1 MMHDILKTQ
10 AEHILEFI
18 SILDFLIPERHIRHY
33 KRPTRAFCEG
43 CDLVYKVSFGLAM
56 DRDVQQLASLVAES
70 NEIQT
75 KRLDEHE
82 RALSAFASFTHVM
95 DSKIEALSQI
105 ATTLN
110 NRSWELVKEAHKR
123 EFQLTELIVLYA
135 EVSSFQ
141 SAIHN
146 LLQLEG
152 AIELLNHGFL
162 SQNLLP
168 YRRAI
173 EVMEDITSNLED
185 TNYLRVLNPDP
196 LSLYQETHLTA
207 YRLSQSLHIMLKV
220 KVSSFNAPLMLF
232 RLDIFPLRIDGQH
245 STQISPQPQYIAIN
259 AEDRE
264 YLTFQNKPT
273 IDEHATYYMQA
284 NEHQLMSKDN
294 MSCILALFLD
304 DLVNVKTLCQTV
316 FQPYNAKP
324 LAVKLNNDQFLFQNL
339 PYVKA
344 ISTKGME
351 SVTSLDGTTKVMQFP
366 CNQKLV
372 TEAGIFYTS
381 HCHSDQ
387 ATETQVVASVQN
399 FHVLTAMIDDEL
411 LKKMEQKVSLA
422 EVLDLNFT
430 NPNIQIQED
439 PSLQAAFKTLHQVS
453 LPLEE
458 VINKTLENDRIYSSA
473 AAKLSHELRNYGVN
487 LRAGFQFPNLFSWIS
502 SPFNLPTNFLIILLA
517 IATGYL
523 FYRVRALG
531 TALMLLQRP
540 QVVAAQTVSLED
552 QLEQFLKNR
561 LTTTTA
567 RPFIN
572 LPDYRPIISPDYH
585 VVQIFIFLTLLA
597 IFAYFLWRKIWAR
610 RHAHETQL
618 VLELSNRKE
627 LVKIPLLTLNHSVEL
642 YTFSATEFLTHL
654 SIQRHLTRA
663 TMFISWNSF
672 RIRHRFLSR
681 IYELPTTVT
690 LDILTA
696 RRAQRILN
704 SRYEVLIFTRAK
716 TSDRYHLLP
725 LEESSWLELQ
735 GQAQNAFYQPQ
746 RATRAIGPLITSTSP
761 PSYV

>member
-1 MMHDILKTQ
+1 LYPHHIVFALPARQIAAQVQEARSHFGHLSQYEITDSSDALFQMMHDILKTQ

-18 SILDFLIPERHIRHY
+18 RILDFLIPERQIRHY
-33 KRPTRAFCEG
+33 KRPTRAFCDG

-56 DRDVQQLASLVAES
+56 DRDVQDLATLVAES

-110 NRSWELVKEAHKR
+110 NRSWALVKEAHKR
-123 EFQLTELIVLYA
+123 AFQLTELIVLYA
-135 EVSSFQ
+135 DVSSFQ

-381 HCHSDQ
+381 HCRSDQ
-387 ATETQVVASVQN
+387 ATETQVLASVQN

-422 EVLDLNFT
+422 EVLDLNFS
-430 NPNIQIQED
+430 NPDIQIQED

-502 SPFNLPTNFLIILLA
+502 SPFNLPTNFLVILLA
-517 IATGYL
+517 IATG
-523 FYRVRALG
+523 
-531 TALMLLQRP
+531 
-540 QVVAAQTVSLED
+540 S
-552 QLEQFLKNR
+552 
-561 LTTTTA
+561 
-567 RPFIN
+567 FI
-572 LPDYRPIISPDYH
+572 
-585 VVQIFIFLTLLA
+585 
-597 IFAYFLWRKIWAR
+597 
-610 RHAHETQL
+610 
-618 VLELSNRKE
+618 
-627 LVKIPLLTLNHSVEL
+627 
-642 YTFSATEFLTHL
+642 
-654 SIQRHLTRA
+654 
-663 TMFISWNSF
+663 
-672 RIRHRFLSR
+672 LSR
-681 IYELPTTVT
+681 TSSGHSTYASPTSSGRCSANS
-690 LDILTA
+690 IA
-696 RRAQRILN
+696 RGP
-704 SRYEVLIFTRAK
+704 TR
-716 TSDRYHLLP
+716 TISQ
-725 LEESSWLELQ
+725 ESTY
-735 GQAQNAFYQPQ
+735 NHD
-746 RATRAIGPLITSTSP
+746 GPTIH
-761 PSYV
+761 